1 MHLVVRLKYIGA
13 TSEKKHHFKHNA
25 SFCYVSF
32 LHVVYFSSFSR
43 GLPVLVLFKAFPT
56 PHGLVSNE
64 LIFKECRFELSAL
77 ENVLFS
83 YVTINMNA
91 KKCQVGNNN
100 FLFKSVSGSM
110 AWVQGMGM
118 CIRKLFHNL

>member
-1 MHLVVRLKYIGA
+1 MHPVLRLKYIGA

-43 GLPVLVLFKAFPT
+43 GLSVLVIKLP
-56 PHGLVSNE
+56 NE

-77 ENVLFS
+77 EGVLFS

-100 FLFKSVSGSM
+100 FLFKSVSGTM
-110 AWVQGMGM
+110 AWMQGMGM